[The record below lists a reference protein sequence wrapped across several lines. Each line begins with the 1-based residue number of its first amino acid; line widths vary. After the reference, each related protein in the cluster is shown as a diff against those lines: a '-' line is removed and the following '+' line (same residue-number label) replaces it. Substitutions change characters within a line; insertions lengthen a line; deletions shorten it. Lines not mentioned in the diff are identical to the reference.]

1 MKLIKPDR
9 RAELMKM
16 TKEQIID
23 YIEVCNKNFWSLQN
37 NWMANVTMKYGSE
50 VAAEMDEK
58 LWAKWSAVEAHRLKK
73 LLNLGN
79 MLTDVRKVLTFSLA
93 AEGGLEGG
101 YSEITDKKV
110 VWKVTRCP
118 MQLARREAGWPE
130 LNCKPV
136 FVAIWKAII
145 GVINADIKL
154 AEVYAPPD
162 PHKDDD
168 WCGATLQLE

>member
-58 LWAKWSAVEAHRLKK
+58 LWAKWSAVEAHRLKQ
-73 LLNLGN
+73 LPNPGN
-79 MLTDVRKVLTFSLA
+79 PSPDVRQVFTKSRPA
-93 AEGGLEGG
+93 AGGLEGR

>member
-1 MKLIKPDR
+1 MKLIEPDK

-16 TKEQIID
+16 TKDEIID

-50 VAAEMDEK
+50 IAAEMDEK
-58 LWAKWSAVEAHRLKK
+58 LWAKWSAVEAHRFKK
-73 LLNLGN
+73 LWNLGN
-79 MLTDVRKVLTFSLA
+79 TLADVRKVLTFSLA
-93 AEGGLEGG
+93 AEEGLEGG

-110 VWKVTRCP
+110 LWKVTRCP

-130 LNCKPV
+130 LNCKPA
-136 FVAIWKAII
+136 FVSIWKAII
-145 GVINADIKL
+145 GVINTDIKL
-154 AEVYAPPD
+154 VEVYAPPD

-168 WCGATLQLE
+168 WCGATLELE